1 MIPDQTTY
9 QQALIILISLGCM
22 IAIPAFYFLIIKPK
36 QHEKAKSKRK
46 STKDIV
52 PPEPDTEPG
61 LYDQIINDFPTYI
74 RQDGV

>member
-22 IAIPAFYFLIIKPK
+22 IAIPVFYFLIIKPK
-36 QHEKAKSKRK
+36 QNEKRKIK

-52 PPEPDTEPG
+52 PPGPDTEPG